1 MNDFHRNRLRSGIQE
16 SHRIAVQPDW
26 AYALRKQ
33 ARFVLLPLW
42 RKVVIQWTTER
53 GIQKPQL
60 TEVAEELFRVYSY
73 PRGISSD
80 MQLELNEMLGHFEE
94 KLSNSDKSLLK
105 FYFLSED
112 ENLERLSN
120 EALEEMTE
128 DEVLVTKLDRISGK
142 SFLEQ
147 FKHYPEDDLSQGIFD
162 ELREIENLISSSDL
176 ELGLDAE
183 AITRINKAFSDY
195 LDLPN
200 GEISLIQIPIEEWKY
215 WENATAEMPETVGKR
230 VHTSEGLDWAECW
243 LLPNGEL
250 KAKGN
255 LEDPEERDAAAI
267 QAIRE
272 EITPIL
278 RELHSKLRE
287 TYQLLDNQIHYTFF
301 TQRKT
306 LENIL
311 PREGVEFF
319 IDQVEGHGSDDFVG
333 HINLDIRRYQQKE
346 LQEWGTQISVDLD
359 DRYWQTED
367 ENYEFKVWLLAIAE
381 EEIPL
386 ETKFSEEQQESIVNL
401 ILAEIDR
408 CYQLD
413 YGN

>member
-26 AYALRKQ
+26 AFGLRKQ

-60 TEVAEELFRVYSY
+60 TELAEELFLAYFHC
-73 PRGISSD
+73 RGISAEV
-80 MQLELNEMLGHFEE
+80 QLELNEVLAHFVE
-94 KLSNSDKSLLK
+94 KLSNSEKSLLK

-112 ENLERLSN
+112 ENLEHLSN
-120 EALEEMTE
+120 EALEEITE
-128 DEVLVTKLDRISGK
+128 DEVLVTKLDRIAGK
-142 SFLEQ
+142 AFRSQ
-147 FKHYPEDDLSQGIFD
+147 FNHYSEGELSQGILD

-183 AITRINKAFSDY
+183 AITRINEAFSDY
-195 LDLPN
+195 LDLPS

-215 WENATAEMPETVGKR
+215 WDKSTAELPETVGKR
-230 VHTSEGLDWAECW
+230 VHTSDGLDWAECW

-255 LEDPEERDAAAI
+255 LEDPEERDAVAI
-267 QAIRE
+267 LAIRE
-272 EITPIL
+272 EITLIL

-287 TYQLLDNQIHYTFF
+287 TYNLLDNQIHYTFF

-319 IDQVEGHGSDDFVG
+319 IDQVEAHGSDDFVG
-333 HINLDIRRYQQKE
+333 HINLDIRRYQKKE

-367 ENYEFKVWLLAIAE
+367 ETDEFKVWVLSIAE

>member
-1 MNDFHRNRLRSGIQE
+1 
-16 SHRIAVQPDW
+16 
-26 AYALRKQ
+26 
-33 ARFVLLPLW
+33 
-42 RKVVIQWTTER
+42 
-53 GIQKPQL
+53 
-60 TEVAEELFRVYSY
+60 
-73 PRGISSD
+73 
-80 MQLELNEMLGHFEE
+80 
-94 KLSNSDKSLLK
+94 
-105 FYFLSED
+105 
-112 ENLERLSN
+112 
-120 EALEEMTE
+120 
-128 DEVLVTKLDRISGK
+128 
-142 SFLEQ
+142 
-147 FKHYPEDDLSQGIFD
+147 
-162 ELREIENLISSSDL
+162 
-176 ELGLDAE
+176 
-183 AITRINKAFSDY
+183 

-200 GEISLIQIPIEEWKY
+200 GEISLIQIPLEEWKY
-215 WENATAEMPETVGKR
+215 WENATAETPETVGKR
-230 VHTSEGLDWAECW
+230 VQTSEGLDWAECW

-267 QAIRE
+267 LAIRE

-287 TYQLLDNQIHYTFF
+287 NYQLLDNQIHYTFF

-346 LQEWGTQISVDLD
+346 LQEWGTQISIVIDERHWL
-359 DRYWQTED
+359 TED
-367 ENYEFKVWLLAIAE
+367 EKDEFKVRVLSIME

-386 ETKFSEEQQESIVNL
+386 ETKFTTDQQESIVNL
-401 ILAEIDR
+401 ILAEIGR
-408 CYQLD
+408 SYQLD